1 MNKKIQLIKKT
12 TTHKKKLYKSK
23 NISGLSAIIL
33 SSLITSSVSYAGQP
47 KAGDIISSMPTDNSL
62 LNKWGQATKPVK
74 EPSTI
79 NEDITVFVKRFEF
92 RGNSKIKSSKL
103 REILSKF
110 IKKNLL

>member
-1 MNKKIQLIKKT
+1 MNKNIQLIKKT
-12 TTHKKKLYKSK
+12 TTHKKKVYKSK

-74 EPSTI
+74 EPSAI
-79 NEDITVFVKRFEF
+79 DEDITVFVKRFEF
-92 RGNSKIKSSKL
+92 RGNRKLNPVNYEQFYLNLLRKIKL
-103 REILSKF
+103 
-110 IKKNLL
+110 